1 MTKALEIYAAVV
13 GLSMWLG
20 LAYVFWCIT
29 PA

>member
-1 MTKALEIYAAVV
+1 MAKALEVSAAVA

-20 LAYVFWCIT
+20 IAYVFWCIT